1 MELCTGG
8 ELFEQI
14 MLKEKFSE
22 MEVRE
27 AMRAIIDAISY
38 CHEKGI
44 LHRDIKPENL
54 LLNSKELD
62 LSSLK
67 ISDFGLAR
75 FVS

>member
-1 MELCTGG
+1 
-8 ELFEQI
+8 
-14 MLKEKFSE
+14 

-54 LLNSKELD
+54 LLQNKEFGLA
-62 LSSLK
+62 SLK
-67 ISDFGLAR
+67 IADFGLAR
-75 FVS
+75 LL

>member
-54 LLNSKELD
+54 LL
-62 LSSLK
+62 
-67 ISDFGLAR
+67 
-75 FVS
+75 